1 MRAVK
6 FSVASLPLFC
16 QATREQLGY
25 NDGQDTHQRGEGTS
39 KIKVER
45 RFSQNESKIQST
57 KYLIRPLKVMTE
69 IQSSAFSARIWLEWQ
84 KTNGCV
90 GFGCLY
96 SDIRRKTDF
105 SSWPPKLAAV
115 FPSLTHTSVQY
126 VWSYRQ
132 WSPEVPAGRFWYS
145 WTELDWLFPP
155 VSSVCAELRLA
166 GWL

>member
-6 FSVASLPLFC
+6 LSVASLPLFC

-84 KTNGCV
+84 KINGCV

-115 FPSLTHTSVQY
+115 FPSLTHTHTRLYSTYEATDSDLQ
-126 VWSYRQ
+126 RCQ
-132 WSPEVPAGRFWYS
+132 QADFDTLGQS
-145 WTELDWLFPP
+145 WTDCFLLFP
-155 VSSVCAELRLA
+155 VFVLSC
-166 GWL
+166 G